1 MSDAGETARQGS
13 ADRLPGSEAA
23 SGGRVGPASSADD
36 GNRHGATSADQSR
49 AATVAASVR
58 RALDLEAR
66 FGHGFLWI
74 PIAMAFGAAIWFAT
88 EQDIALWPLVVVFT
102 PVAAGTAFLTGFP
115 VARYCGLLVCAGLV
129 GMIAA
134 GVETQRHATTLL
146 DGPVTTRVKGTV
158 VARDIDDRGRWR
170 YTVALSAT
178 DDPVIGRPPERV
190 RLLAR
195 SRHEPIGVGEGI
207 TGLARLQPPSGPA
220 LPGLYDFAFN
230 AYFQGLGAFGFFYG
244 RPDRQIDMGSA
255 DAAGSA
261 TGFAMALARF
271 REQIAFRIRSV
282 LPGDVGAFASALTV
296 ADRRAMSPASVEALR
311 ASGLAHVLAIS
322 GLHMALVAGTVFF
335 ALRTGLSLFPSF
347 AQRFAVKKV
356 AAALSLLVATAYLLI
371 SGASVSTQ
379 RAWLM
384 LAIVL
389 IAVMVDRPALTL
401 RNVALAAICIILLTP
416 SAVVGPG
423 FQMSFAATAAL
434 IAAYAVWRRGERAS
448 RSDTSGH
455 GAGVLRFV
463 VVFFVGLAVTSLV
476 AGLAT
481 APFATFHFHRVAS
494 YGLIANLAAMPLV
507 SLIVM
512 PAGLVSVLA
521 MPLGLEYWPLQL
533 MGLGLE
539 GVLLVATFV
548 QDLGGHL
555 VTGRLPVLTFVLL
568 TTGFLI
574 LVLLR
579 SWLRLFGLPFIALA
593 FAFLFVAPN
602 GGAPELLVSEDGRMV
617 ALVGGTSLAS
627 NRSRP
632 SSFIFQQWQRALRRE
647 THIRPGKIDVVSD
660 PASLVSSDWDAVM
673 GGSSEEPVFRCL
685 KDVICLGITVSG
697 QRVAVV
703 TDLMVL
709 GVACDRADIVITSRS
724 IEMKKCRSGALLIT
738 GRMLRQTG
746 ALELSAPSD
755 GRTSQVATAIGHA
768 NRPWTVHRSYDWRR
782 RSYEVDLPDWA
793 NPQNR

>member
-1 MSDAGETARQGS
+1 MSDAGETARQGR
-13 ADRLPGSEAA
+13 ADRLPGSEAERA
-23 SGGRVGPASSADD
+23 ERVSPDNGADGGYRDEG
-36 GNRHGATSADQSR
+36 TSADRSR
-49 AATVAASVR
+49 PAAVAASIR

-74 PIAMAFGAAIWFAT
+74 PIAMALGAAVWFAT
-88 EQDIALWPLVVVFT
+88 DHDIALWPLLAMFAPLVVVT
-102 PVAAGTAFLTGFP
+102 RFLTGFP
-115 VARYCGLLVCAGLV
+115 VARYCGLLACAGLV

-134 GVETQRHATTLL
+134 AVETQRHATTLL
-146 DGPVTTRVKGTV
+146 DGAVTTRIEGAV

-207 TGLARLQPPSGPA
+207 AGLARLQPPSGPA

-244 RPDRQIDMGSA
+244 RPDRLTDTGSSES
-255 DAAGSA
+255 AGIA
-261 TGFAMALARF
+261 TEIAMALARF
-271 REQIAFRIRSV
+271 REQIAFRIRAV

-356 AAALSLLVATAYLLI
+356 AAATSLLVATAYLLI

-389 IAVMVDRPALTL
+389 VAVMVDRPALTL

-434 IAAYAVWRRGERAS
+434 IAAYAVWRRGEQSFRPDPAG
-448 RSDTSGH
+448 RGT
-455 GAGVLRFV
+455 GVLRMV
-463 VVFFVGLAVTSLV
+463 TVFFVGLAMTSLV

-481 APFATFHFHRVAS
+481 APFATFHFHRVAA

-521 MPLGLEYWPLQL
+521 MPLGLEHWPLQF

-555 VTGRLPVLTFVLL
+555 ITGRLPGPAFVLL
-568 TTGFLI
+568 TAGFLV

-579 SWLRLFGLPFIALA
+579 SWLRLFGLPLMALA
-593 FAFLFVAPN
+593 FVLLFLAPKN
-602 GGAPELLVSEDGRMV
+602 GEAELLVSEDGRMV

-647 THIRPGKIDVVSD
+647 THVRPGAIDAVSD
-660 PASLVSSDWDAVM
+660 PASFVSSDWDAVL
-673 GGSSEEPVFRCL
+673 GHSSGESIFRCL
-685 KDVICLGITVSG
+685 KDVVCLGTTVSG

-709 GVACDRADIVITSRS
+709 GAACDWADIVITSRA
-724 IEMKKCRSGALLIT
+724 IEMKTCRSGALLIT

-746 ALELSAPSD
+746 ALEISVPSD
-755 GRTSQVATAIGHA
+755 SRILHVATAIGQA
-768 NRPWTVHRSYDWRR
+768 NRPWTVQRSYDWRQ
-782 RSYEVDLPDWA
+782 RSYGFDRPDWA
-793 NPQNR
+793 DP

>member
-1 MSDAGETARQGS
+1 MQGK
-13 ADRLPGSEAA
+13 ADRPPGTETP
-23 SGGRVGPASSADD
+23 GGARIGPASGPGDGYRVEETTAD
-36 GNRHGATSADQSR
+36 RSR
-49 AATVAASVR
+49 RATVAASVR
-58 RALDLEAR
+58 QALDLEAR

-74 PIAMAFGAAIWFAT
+74 PVAMAFGAAIWFAAD
-88 EQDIALWPLVVVFT
+88 QDIALWALAAVFV
-102 PVAAGTAFLTGFP
+102 PVAVGTAFLSGFP
-115 VARYCGLLVCAGLV
+115 FARYGGLLVCAGLV

-134 GVETQRHATTLL
+134 AVETQRRATTLL
-146 DGPVTTRVKGTV
+146 DSPVTTQIKGTV

-170 YTVALSAT
+170 YTIAISGT

-195 SRHEPIGVGEGI
+195 SRHEPVGVGEGI

-244 RPDRQIDMGSA
+244 RPDRLFD
-255 DAAGSA
+255 
-261 TGFAMALARF
+261 TGPVETTSLTRRFAMAQARF
-271 REQIAFRIRSV
+271 REQIAFRIRDA

-296 ADRRAMSPASVEALR
+296 ADRRAMSPESVEALR

-335 ALRTGLSLFPSF
+335 ALRTGLSLFPTF

-384 LAIVL
+384 LVIVL
-389 IAVMVDRPALTL
+389 VAVMVDRPALTL

-434 IAAYAVWRRGERAS
+434 IAAYAVWRRAGLAS
-448 RSDTSGH
+448 GTEPAGRGS
-455 GAGVLRFV
+455 GVLRV
-463 VVFFVGLAVTSLV
+463 LAIFFVGLAVTSLV

-507 SLIVM
+507 SLLVM
-512 PAGLVSVLA
+512 PAGLVSVLV
-521 MPLGLEYWPLQL
+521 MPLGLEHWPLQL

-539 GVLLVATFV
+539 GVLFVAAFV

-555 VTGRLPVLTFVLL
+555 VTGRLPSPTFVLL
-568 TTGFLI
+568 TAGFLI

-579 SWLRLFGLPFIALA
+579 SWLRLFGLPIIALA
-593 FAFLFVAPN
+593 FGFVFTTPT
-602 GGAPELLVSEDGRMV
+602 GGSPELLVSEDGRMV
-617 ALVGGTSLAS
+617 ALVSETFLAS

-632 SSFIFQQWQRALRRE
+632 SAFIFQQWQRALRRE
-647 THIRPGKIDVVSD
+647 THVRPGAIGAVSD
-660 PASLVSSDWDAVM
+660 SASLVSSDWNSILGHTTGEA
-673 GGSSEEPVFRCL
+673 GFQCL
-685 KDVICLGITVSG
+685 KDTVCLGSTLSG

-709 GVACDRADIVITSRS
+709 GAACDWADIVITGRS
-724 IEMKKCRSGALLIT
+724 IEMKTCRSGALLIT

-746 ALELSAPSD
+746 ALEISAPSE
-755 GRTSQVATAIGHA
+755 GRPVPVATAIGQA

-782 RSYEVDLPDWA
+782 RSYEFDRPDWA
-793 NPQNR
+793 EPQTGHWTDRM

>member
-1 MSDAGETARQGS
+1 MSDAGETARQGK
-13 ADRLPGSEAA
+13 ADRPPGTGTA
-23 SGGRVGPASSADD
+23 GGVRVGPASGPGDGYRVEETPAD
-36 GNRHGATSADQSR
+36 RSR
-49 AATVAASVR
+49 PAMVEASIR

-74 PIAMAFGAAIWFAT
+74 PVAMAFGAAIWFAT
-88 EQDIALWPLVVVFT
+88 DQDIALWALAVAFV
-102 PVAAGTAFLTGFP
+102 PVAAGTAFLSGFP
-115 VARYCGLLVCAGLV
+115 FARYGGLLVCAGLV

-134 GVETQRHATTLL
+134 VIETQRHATTLL
-146 DGPVTTRVKGTV
+146 DSPVTTRIAGTV

-170 YTVALSAT
+170 YTIALSET

-195 SRHEPIGVGEGI
+195 SRHEPVGVGQGI

-244 RPDRQIDMGSA
+244 RPDRLID
-255 DAAGSA
+255 
-261 TGFAMALARF
+261 TGPAETTSLTRRFAMAQARF
-271 REQIAFRIRSV
+271 REQIAFRIRDA
-282 LPGDVGAFASALTV
+282 LPGDIGAFASALTV

-356 AAALSLLVATAYLLI
+356 AAAISLLVATAYLLI

-389 IAVMVDRPALTL
+389 VAVMVDRPALTL

-434 IAAYAVWRRGERAS
+434 IAAYAVWRRGERAL
-448 RSDTSGH
+448 RSDPAGW
-455 GAGVLRFV
+455 GGGVLRFV
-463 VVFFVGLAVTSLV
+463 ALFFVGLAMTSLV

-507 SLIVM
+507 SLVVM

-539 GVLLVATFV
+539 GVLFVATFV
-548 QDLGGHL
+548 QNLGGHL
-555 VTGRLPVLTFVLL
+555 ITGRLPGLAFVLL
-568 TTGFLI
+568 TAGFLI

-579 SWLRLFGLPFIALA
+579 SWLRLIGLPVIAVAFGFI
-593 FAFLFVAPN
+593 FTTPT
-602 GGAPELLVSEDGRMV
+602 GGSPELLVSEDGRIV

-647 THIRPGKIDVVSD
+647 THVRPGAIDPVSD
-660 PASLVSSDWDAVM
+660 AASLLSSDWDIAI
-673 GGSSEEPVFRCL
+673 GTPSEEEMFRCL
-685 KDVICLGITVSG
+685 KDVVCLGTTASG

-709 GVACDRADIVITSRS
+709 GAACDWADIVITSRS
-724 IEMKKCRSGALLIT
+724 IDMEACRSGALLIT

-746 ALELSAPSD
+746 ALEISASSE
-755 GRTSQVATAIGHA
+755 GRRLHVESAIRSG

-782 RSYEVDLPDWA
+782 RSFVFDRPDWV
-793 NPQNR
+793 NP